1 MTDAGSTGSSGSAA
15 KTVAAHTSLRTV
27 TLADVARAAG
37 VSVSTASKAL
47 NGRPDVSEGTRA
59 RVQSA
64 ADQLSF
70 SPNSLA
76 RSLVSGRSF
85 TVGLI
90 THDLEGRFS
99 TPILMGAEDA
109 FGLNNISLLLCDA
122 RGDYLRERHQ
132 VKVLLERR
140 VDGIIVVGA
149 DNARPSIGRDVP
161 VPVVY
166 LYAASADPADISLIS
181 DNVGAGRLAAEH
193 LIDCGRRRIAIL
205 GGDPTYGASP
215 ERAEGAMAALAAA
228 GLEPVGGGPLYGSW
242 SEEWG
247 RGGCHALIT
256 QYPDTDAIICGS
268 DQVARGALDALR
280 DLGRSVPDD
289 VAVTGHDNWK
299 ILVSGSRPPLTSI
312 DMNLEDLGRLGATRL
327 REAIEGHPTPGLE
340 KLACRLVV
348 RGSTVG

>member
-1 MTDAGSTGSSGSAA
+1 MEDRDQRRPTEGSS
-15 KTVAAHTSLRTV
+15 K
-27 TLADVARAAG
+27 TLADSLPARTATLSDVARAAG

-47 NGRPDVSEGTRA
+47 NGRPDVSGTTRA
-59 RVQSA
+59 KVQQA
-64 ADQLSF
+64 AEELAF

-149 DNARPSIGRDVP
+149 DNARPSIGRDLP

-166 LYAASADPADISLIS
+166 LYAASADPADISIIS

-193 LIDCGRRRIAIL
+193 LVDCGRRRIAIL

-247 RGGCHALIT
+247 RGGCHALIS
-256 QYPDTDAIICGS
+256 QYPDTDAMICGS
-268 DQVARGALDALR
+268 DQVARGVLDALR
-280 DLGRSVPDD
+280 DLGRAVPDD

-327 REAIEGHPTPGLE
+327 REAIEGHPSPGLE

>member
-1 MTDAGSTGSSGSAA
+1 MSAVSPAADA
-15 KTVAAHTSLRTV
+15 KTVANQVAGRTV
-27 TLADVARAAG
+27 TLTDVARAVG

-47 NGRPDVSEGTRA
+47 NGRPDVSEGTRV
-59 RVQSA
+59 RVQEA
-64 ADQLSF
+64 ADRLSF

-85 TVGLI
+85 TVGLV
-90 THDLEGRFS
+90 THDLEGRFT

-122 RGDYLRERHQ
+122 RGDHLRERHQ

-149 DNARPSIGRDVP
+149 DNTRPSIGRDLP

-166 LYAASADPADISLIS
+166 LYAASADPADISIIS

-193 LIDCGRRRIAIL
+193 LIACGRRRIAVL
-205 GGDPTYGASP
+205 GGDPSYGASP
-215 ERAEGAMAALAAA
+215 ERARGAIETMTRA
-228 GLEPVGGGPLYGSW
+228 GLEPVGGAPLYGSW

-247 RGGCHALIT
+247 RGGCHALMS

-280 DLGRSVPDD
+280 DLGRTVPDD

-312 DMNLEDLGRLGATRL
+312 DMNLEDLGRRGATRL
-327 REAIEGHPTPGLE
+327 REAIEGDPTPGLE
-340 KLACRLVV
+340 TLPCRLVV